1 MPLPLHTWGCAV
13 PAAGL
18 RLGSLLEATGS
29 LKSPAVRRLAV
40 VGSSLFPCVRSTV
53 MWAWVLQTSSWTDP
67 QAGSWSGFL
76 DGTRCVG
83 RGWVTAKALP
93 LGDTPRHV
101 SHSMAGGFPDSRAGQ
116 HCGVSLRQLFPAPV
130 GQCRSIQGWVQLW
143 SCRPMWSGWVCRFT
157 YTYLCGFLS
166 QGSPR
171 MSDLST
177 M

>member
-1 MPLPLHTWGCAV
+1 MPT
-13 PAAGL
+13 AGL
-18 RLGSLLEATGS
+18 RLGSLLEAAGA

-40 VGSSLFPCVRSTV
+40 VGSSLFPCVWSAV

-116 HCGVSLRQLFPAPV
+116 RCGVSPRQPFPAPA
-130 GQCRSIQGWVQLW
+130 GQCRSVRVGLG
-143 SCRPMWSGWVCRFT
+143 SGAVVRGGLGGSVALLILTCVASSARVLQERLT
-157 YTYLCGFLS
+157 GLLCS
-166 QGSPR
+166 
-171 MSDLST
+171 
-177 M
+177 